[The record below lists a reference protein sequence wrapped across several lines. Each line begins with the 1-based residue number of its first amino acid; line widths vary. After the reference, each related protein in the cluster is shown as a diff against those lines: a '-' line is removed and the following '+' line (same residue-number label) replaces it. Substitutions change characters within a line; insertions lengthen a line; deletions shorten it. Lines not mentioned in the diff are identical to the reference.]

1 MTEHDDLFD
10 QGFRIALELTHRG
23 LMGMPD
29 PSVPV
34 RELINI
40 LQQLRKSRFAL
51 SQVIA
56 ELENVIDQSIGA
68 RS

>member
-10 QGFRIALELTHRG
+10 KGFRIALELAHRG
-23 LMGMPD
+23 LVGMPD

-34 RELINI
+34 RQLIDI

-56 ELENVIDQSIGA
+56 ELENVIDQAIGA

>member
-1 MTEHDDLFD
+1 MTNDFFD
-10 QGFRIALELTHRG
+10 QGFRIALELAHRG
-23 LMGMPD
+23 LVRMPD

-56 ELENVIDQSIGA
+56 ELENVIDQAIGA